1 MTHTS
6 KHLIIMACSATKL
19 EQPAPALDLYRGV
32 MYSTYRANV
41 RHEASPEVMILS
53 ARHGFLRADTII
65 APYEHRMSTERADA
79 MLSDLPSYLCDGW
92 PAQARSVLLV
102 GGKEY
107 RRVMRAAVSHLST
120 SGCLAPDTCV
130 EETNGGIG
138 YQRSQLGAYL
148 RAIAKPDDNVVGFQP
163 NGTPLY
169 RRLGVYAIGDSVQIA
184 YRARPYLPARP
195 ARIEELF
202 DGPSGDTASIA
213 MLDVKPGAP
222 AQTWISLSDLKPVHA

>member
-1 MTHTS
+1 MTTTS

-19 EQPAPALDLYRGV
+19 EQPAPAFDLYRGV

-41 RHEASPEVMILS
+41 SHEARPDVMILS
-53 ARHGFLRADTII
+53 ARHGFVRADTII
-65 APYEHRMSTERADA
+65 APYEQRMTIQRADA
-79 MLSDLPSYLCDGW
+79 MLNDLPSYLCDGW
-92 PAQARSVLLV
+92 PAQARNVLLV

-107 RRVMRAAVSHLST
+107 RRVMRAAVSHLS
-120 SGCLAPDTCV
+120 SRGCLASDTCV

-148 RAIAKPDDNVVGFQP
+148 RAISKPDDNVVGFHP

-169 RRLGVYAIGDSVQIA
+169 RQLGAYVVGDTVQVA
-184 YRARPYLPARP
+184 YRARPDLPARP

-202 DGPSGDTASIA
+202 DGPRGDTASIA

-222 AQTWISLSDLKPVHA
+222 AQTWISLSDLKPVHP